1 MRDKLTALGFTA
13 FRVPL
18 SGAWEKMGGDVRGRK
33 GGRSYI
39 FEHKSTRGTEQ
50 VTLKRLD
57 IEKVRE
63 IAKREGS
70 IGVLTLSFK
79 GKHNIYAILDLEDL
93 GKIIGDNVATTR

>member
-1 MRDKLTALGFTA
+1 LRDKLTALGFTA

-18 SGAWEKMGGDVRGRK
+18 SGAWEKMGGDVRAEK
-33 GGRSYI
+33 DGRSYV

-50 VTLKRLD
+50 VTLKRMD
-57 IEKVRE
+57 IEKARE

-79 GKHNIYAILDLEDL
+79 GKHNIYAILDLEDF
-93 GKIIGDNVATTR
+93 GKIVGDD